1 MLKGQEWGVLRK
13 HISGRRKSICKG
25 PVAER
30 SAGYLR
36 GRRASQVPGKG
47 SVREEEVADVGS
59 GQPRQCPPVHRA
71 QGALSYWQ
79 WEAMDC
85 LTQACSDV

>member
-1 MLKGQEWGVLRK
+1 M
-13 HISGRRKSICKG
+13 
-25 PVAER
+25 
-30 SAGYLR
+30 
-36 GRRASQVPGKG
+36 PGKG

-59 GQPRQCPPVHRA
+59 GRPRQCPPVHRA